1 MNTLLHLLLALVLA
15 PLIPGV
21 INRVKAKVG
30 GRAGKPLFQTY
41 FDLARLVRK
50 GAVIS
55 TTTSWVFAAGPS
67 LSLAAVACAM
77 LLLPGPGVAA
87 PLRFDGDFMF
97 MAYLLGL
104 SRLALLLAAL
114 DTGSSFEGM
123 GASREAV
130 FSALAEPVLF
140 LCFLSLAADTSG
152 LSLSAMLGPGPVGPL
167 APERLFVPAILFVLL
182 LAENSRIPVDDPN
195 THLELTMIHEV
206 MVLDHS
212 GPDMAA
218 IVYGASLKLWLFC
231 SLTAL
236 AITPVSGLSPAA
248 AWGAWLVLVFLVAVA
263 VGLVESGMARL
274 RMERVP
280 RLLGGAGALVA
291 LSLVLTVWR

>member
-1 MNTLLHLLLALVLA
+1 MNTLLHLALALVLA

-21 INRVKAKVG
+21 INRVKARVG
-30 GRAGKPLFQTY
+30 GRAGRPLLQTY
-41 FDLARLVRK
+41 FDLAKLVRK
-50 GAVIS
+50 GAVVS
-55 TTTSWVFAAGPS
+55 ATTSWMLGAGPAV
-67 LSLAAVACAM
+67 SLAAVACA
-77 LLLPGPGVAA
+77 LLILPGPGVAA
-87 PLRFDGDFMF
+87 PIGFPGDFMF

-152 LSLSAMLGPGPVGPL
+152 LSLSTMFGAGPTGPL
-167 APERLFVPAILFVLL
+167 APERLFVPVILFVLL

-212 GPDMAA
+212 GPDMAF
-218 IVYGASLKLWLFC
+218 IVYGASLKLWLF
-231 SLTAL
+231 SALTAL
-236 AITPVSGLSPAA
+236 AMTPVAGLSPPA
-248 AWGAWLVLVFLVAVA
+248 AWGVWLALVFLVAVT

-274 RMERVP
+274 RLERVP

>member
-1 MNTLLHLLLALVLA
+1 MQPYIQPLLALLLA
-15 PLIPGV
+15 PLLLGI
-21 INRVKAKVG
+21 INRVKARFA
-30 GRAGKPLFQTY
+30 GRQGRPLLQTY

-55 TTTSWVFAAGPS
+55 RTTSWLFAAGPTV
-67 LSLAAVACAM
+67 SLAAVCCA
-77 LLLPGPGVAA
+77 LLLVPAGGQAA
-87 PLRFDGDFMF
+87 PARFTGDFML

-104 SRLALLLAAL
+104 SRLVLVLSAL

-140 LCFLSLAADTSG
+140 FCFLCLASQTEG
-152 LSLSAMLGPGPVGPL
+152 LSLSAMLVGPGRAF
-167 APERLFVPAILFVLL
+167 APEEFFVPAVLFVLL
-182 LAENSRIPVDDPN
+182 LAENSRLPVDDPN

-218 IVYGASLKLWLFC
+218 IVYGAALKLWLFC
-231 SLTAL
+231 AL
-236 AITPVSGLSPAA
+236 VVGCLVPFAGLSPLA
-248 AWGAWLVLVFLVAVA
+248 AWGVWLVAMGLTAFLVGV
-263 VGLVESGMARL
+263 VESIMARL
-274 RMERVP
+274 RLLRVP
-280 RLLGGAGALVA
+280 RLLGGAGALAA
-291 LSLVLTVWR
+291 LALVLTLWR